1 MRWNAREKRLSVQ
14 IFCRTKSPF
23 VVRRGPRCH
32 SRLWQGAAVACDWCN
47 NKDVSTSIAGGFH
60 LGGSDV
66 LWRAWMP
73 WFQYQRPRTPLST
86 TTGAYYMGPAEVD
99 SSPIVPLGYVRPL
112 RWHKN
117 PRRRRRSFGAGRV
130 KQMIPAQF
138 QCSERAR
145 TTKAQR
151 VSGTRS
157 FKL

>member
-1 MRWNAREKRLSVQ
+1 MPCSN
-14 IFCRTKSPF
+14 TKDQE
-23 VVRRGPRCH
+23 
-32 SRLWQGAAVACDWCN
+32 L
-47 NKDVSTSIAGGFH
+47 
-60 LGGSDV
+60 L
-66 LWRAWMP
+66 
-73 WFQYQRPRTPLST
+73 YPLQLAPT
-86 TTGAYYMGPAEVD
+86 VGPAEVD

-117 PRRRRRSFGAGRV
+117 PRGGRRSFGAGRV

-157 FKL
+157 FKLW